1 MIANSIAKWAKLGRA
16 PFHSVGVLPF
26 ILCNVL
32 AWRMEGD
39 LSVPIFALGLT
50 AVILIMLTTYLNGE
64 VFDRTEDRITQ
75 TTFKNP
81 FSGGSGLVVEGHL
94 RRRVALVSLASLGS
108 AGLIGLV
115 LQFVFQTGNWTIPLG
130 LTGMVAG
137 ALYSVPPVRWASR
150 GIGEILI
157 GYCYGWLTVATGYYL
172 QAGRIALVVQ
182 PVAAAIACTIFNVIL
197 INEYP
202 DYEGDR
208 TAGKRNMTVRFGPE
222 KAILVYAAAALGGVL
237 LSIASAVRFFPPV
250 TLRLYLPVG
259 VIAVAAAV
267 IALAR
272 GYRRRKTLMA
282 LCGMTIVVN
291 LATTAVFIVGALGS

>member
-1 MIANSIAKWAKLGRA
+1 MIRNCIVKWAKLGRA

-26 ILCNVL
+26 ILGNLL
-32 AWRMEGD
+32 AWRLEGTLD
-39 LSVPIFALGLT
+39 GLVFALGLT

-64 VFDRTEDRITQ
+64 VFDSIEDRITQ

-81 FSGGSGLVVEGHL
+81 FSGGSGLAVEGQV
-94 RRRVALVSLASLGS
+94 RRSVAIVSVASVGS
-108 AGLIGLV
+108 ACLIGLA
-115 LQFVFQTGNWTIPLG
+115 LQFGLKTGFWTIPLG
-130 LTGMVAG
+130 FTGMVAG

-172 QAGRIALVVQ
+172 QAGRIAPVVH

-208 TAGKRNMTVRFGPE
+208 AAGKRNMAVRLGLE
-222 KAILVYAAAALGGVL
+222 KAAFVYAAVAGAGVL
-237 LSIASAVRFFPPV
+237 LAFVSAVVFFPPY
-250 TLRLYLPVG
+250 TWKAYLPVG
-259 VIAVAAAV
+259 LASTVALVIV
-267 IALAR
+267 LR
-272 GYRRRKTLMA
+272 KGYQHRNVLLA
-282 LCGMTIVVN
+282 LCGITIIVN
-291 LATTAVFIVGALGS
+291 LATTTVFIAGAMGF